1 MAKKIKLRGSYTI
14 QELLQAMQ
22 IRSWSAGIPRF
33 QDYDDTTETIVFPAL
48 DAYHQIYVHLTDCP
62 SRVLIGYGHRIEA
75 PSTKASLLERIKA
88 KYSYS
93 ERRARELVLK
103 LEEEFIG
110 SLV

>member
-22 IRSWSAGIPRF
+22 IRSWSAGIP
-33 QDYDDTTETIVFPAL
+33 DYTDTPATILFPAI
-48 DAYHQIYVHLTDCP
+48 DAYHQIYVQLTDNP
-62 SRVLIGYGHRIEA
+62 SQVLIGYAYSSEV
-75 PSTKASLLERIKA
+75 ASHKVNLLERIKA